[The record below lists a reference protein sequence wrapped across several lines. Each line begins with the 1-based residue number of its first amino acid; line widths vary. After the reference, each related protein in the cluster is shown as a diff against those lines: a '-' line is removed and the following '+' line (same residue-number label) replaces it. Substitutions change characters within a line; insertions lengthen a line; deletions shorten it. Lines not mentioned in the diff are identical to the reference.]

1 MPITSFANQ
10 SDIQYLS
17 DIALVSTCM
26 QYQAKIAKGC
36 SSDKCFVIPAT
47 GTWLL
52 RATWSASA
60 RGLHDLSTT
69 ALPIERTIDRPTECT
84 ITNALAAS
92 TNPKLPVWPI
102 KNMLPCMMLCPPSA
116 TNSQVGAPEPPSHV
130 LLLKPLSSQMV
141 PNALLQCHRARF
153 L

>member
-36 SSDKCFVIPAT
+36 SSNKCSVIPAT

-52 RATWSASA
+52 GTTYVVSFCTWVA
-60 RGLHDLSTT
+60 RLKHDR
-69 ALPIERTIDRPTECT
+69 PIERN

-102 KNMLPCMMLCPPSA
+102 KNMLPCMTLRPRSA
-116 TNSQVGAPEPPSHV
+116 ANSQVGALEPSSHI
-130 LLLKPLSSQMV
+130 LSLNPLSSQMV
-141 PNALLQCHRARF
+141 PNAFLQRHCARF